1 MSALLR
7 VARRISPARFDADSS
22 YLGTRLAGDRWV
34 AVGDAAAFLDPI
46 FSTGVLLAM
55 QSGLDAAAAIDA
67 GLAGGELSARH
78 FAGYAR
84 LVRRRY
90 RHFRRFAVAFYT
102 PHFRDLWFR
111 SGTRFGLYE
120 AALSVLAGD
129 WRPSVATRLRMH
141 VFFALVALQRLF
153 PLPPRTHRSRE

>member
-55 QSGLDAAAAIDA
+55 QSGLDAAAATRGSRA
-67 GLAGGELSARH
+67 GTFPPVTSPATPGSSAGATATSA
-78 FAGYAR
+78 A
-84 LVRRRY
+84 
-90 RHFRRFAVAFYT
+90 
-102 PHFRDLWFR
+102 
-111 SGTRFGLYE
+111 S
-120 AALSVLAGD
+120 
-129 WRPSVATRLRMH
+129 PS
-141 VFFALVALQRLF
+141 
-153 PLPPRTHRSRE
+153 LP

>member
-67 GLAGGELSARH
+67 GLAGGELSAR
-78 FAGYAR
+78 
-84 LVRRRY
+84 
-90 RHFRRFAVAFYT
+90 RFAVAFYT

-129 WRPSVATRLRMH
+129 WRPSVATRLRIH

-153 PLPPRTHRSRE
+153 PSLPEPIGPGSDR

>member
-7 VARRISPARFDADSS
+7 VARRISPARFDADYS

-90 RHFRRFAVAFYT
+90 RHFRRFAVTSVTCGSGAGPASAST
-102 PHFRDLWFR
+102 RPCCRCWPVTGDPR
-111 SGTRFGLYE
+111 SPRGSGSMCSSRW
-120 AALSVLAGD
+120 
-129 WRPSVATRLRMH
+129 WRSSACSPS
-141 VFFALVALQRLF
+141 
-153 PLPPRTHRSRE
+153 LPEPIGPGSDR